1 MCAAQHVARL
11 LLHCVD
17 TKKKPPCVGLS
28 FFRARV
34 WSSFFVSRFLDSFF
48 VCFCFD
54 FFCFISV
61 LFIFF
66 VILSDCMNSFHK
78 TRTCRTHH
86 AQSNEI
92 YFFSKN
98 LMT

>member
-17 TKKKPPCVGLS
+17 RKKNLLALGCHSFGPECGLV
-28 FFRARV
+28 FL
-34 WSSFFVSRFLDSFF
+34 FLDFWTVFLF
-48 VCFCFD
+48 VFVLL
-54 FFCFISV
+54 FCFISV

-66 VILSDCMNSFHK
+66 VILSDCMNSFRK

-98 LMT
+98 SMT